1 MTNLNPKHP
10 FYSANDFYRERF
22 NTKIIKL
29 SIDGGFTCP
38 NRDGTLSN
46 KGCIFCSSSGSGDF
60 AGNRQKSVTEQY
72 YDMIN
77 KMRDKWSHGK
87 YIIYFQAFTNTY
99 APIKI
104 LNELYN
110 EALSLPDVVGLSIA
124 TRPDCINDEVL
135 NLLEQLNKKTFIQ
148 VEIGL
153 QSSKSESISLINRCY
168 ENDVYK
174 KAVNDLKS
182 IGVNVVTHI
191 ILGLPD
197 ESYNDMLNSVKY
209 TIDCGTDGLKLQ
221 LLHILK
227 DTNLYKYYMDKPF
240 KIFTYDEY
248 IKTVADII
256 EQIPQNTVIH
266 RITGD
271 APKSILFEPWWSLN
285 KRRVLNGIS
294 KEFIARN
301 TYQGT
306 KI

>member
-1 MTNLNPKHP
+1 MTNLHPKHP